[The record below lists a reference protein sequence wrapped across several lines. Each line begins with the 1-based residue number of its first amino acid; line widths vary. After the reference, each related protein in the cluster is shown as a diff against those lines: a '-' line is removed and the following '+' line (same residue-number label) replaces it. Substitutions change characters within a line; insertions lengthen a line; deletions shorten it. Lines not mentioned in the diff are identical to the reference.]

1 MIYNEKTKK
10 YVLWINHLAPA
21 LTPLISYPDARLMVA
36 TSNTPDGIFELV
48 NEKAH
53 IEISGGGDFNL
64 MIDPNDSELTAYLAY
79 DAWGNNHAIVI
90 EQLTAD
96 YLDSL
101 GAAASSGQIT
111 PSGNE
116 APILFERKGI
126 YYLMYGPLCCFCHQ
140 GKKGQNHLLIDFI
153 KN

>member
-1 MIYNEKTKK
+1 MI
-10 YVLWINHLAPA
+10 APQ
-21 LTPLISYPDARLMVA
+21 I
-36 TSNTPDGIFELV
+36 
-48 NEKAH
+48 
-53 IEISGGGDFNL
+53 
-64 MIDPNDSELTAYLAY
+64 AY

-90 EQLTAD
+90 EQLTED

-140 GKKGQNHLLIDFI
+140 GKKGQNNLLIDFMKI
-153 KN
+153 KKTNFEIRIC